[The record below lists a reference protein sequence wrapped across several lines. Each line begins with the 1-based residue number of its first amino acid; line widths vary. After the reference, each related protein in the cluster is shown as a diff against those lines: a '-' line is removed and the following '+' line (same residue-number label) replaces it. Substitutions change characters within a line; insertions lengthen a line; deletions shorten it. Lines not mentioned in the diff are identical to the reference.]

1 MNAAVSTAIVC
12 RHCQKS
18 NPVERKFCGGC
29 GETLWEKCPACSAE
43 IPGSETFCGTCG
55 VDVRAKRQGIE
66 AELRE
71 KFTRALALAA
81 AHSYPQA
88 FALLQELSGAS
99 NLCAEVAAQA
109 AAEIPEVQ
117 ARVKRQKELA
127 ELTFQQGAEL
137 LAKKSYEAAV
147 QVLQSIPQPLRT
159 KEMNDCLERAQ
170 SQWKELLSLSG
181 EIRELVESKRTM
193 ELFPKLERL
202 LALKPEHAQAL
213 KLAGQLR
220 DQLLGVA
227 ARKLNEHLYAEA
239 AKLLEQIPD
248 FVQNA
253 EVATAL
259 DKAQELSALLLELR
273 TAPLATPTTLALA
286 QKLVKFAP
294 TNAEVAKLA
303 EELKMRATT
312 RPEPARAAAPV
323 WIKAPQRTRVA
334 MPVDWLGYFTR
345 LSCEDAA
352 GNKTWRDSP
361 GQFWTALGLALQ
373 GIDEADTSL
382 NLMPTTKSSLLS
394 KLPFSFGKKGPT
406 AAWGIDLGESGLRAI
421 KLSKDPKSG
430 AIKLEACERVPHAQT
445 LAQIDQTSEREAA
458 ATATL
463 KAFLTRAKVE
473 ETHVV
478 ASMSSQRVL
487 GRFFD
492 LPPMAGK
499 KVAEA
504 VQFEAKHQIPVP
516 LEELAWAY
524 DVQGPAIAAGS
535 KEPDERPRKIL
546 LVASRLSHVQSQLAL
561 FKAAGIAIDELVPDS
576 IALHNAFQFEFHAE
590 PQKTNALIDIGFD
603 TTNFIVSSPRNLWF
617 RSFGMGGE
625 TFTQALVKQFQL
637 TREQAEE
644 LKRNPAKARR
654 YSLYCATQES
664 LLVQLVSEVERSLAS
679 YSRYNSHQPAE
690 RLYGLGGG
698 FQTHGLLRYLRC
710 GK

>member
-1 MNAAVSTAIVC
+1 MNAAVSSTIEC
-12 RHCQKS
+12 RHCQKENS
-18 NPVERKFCGGC
+18 SQRRFCGGC

-55 VDVRAKRQGIE
+55 VDVRATRQGIE

-81 AHSYPQA
+81 AHTYPQA
-88 FALLQELSGAS
+88 LALLQELSKAS
-99 NLCAEVAAQA
+99 NLGAEVAAQA

-117 ARVKRQKELA
+117 ARAKRQKELA

-147 QVLQSIPQPLRT
+147 QVLQSIPEPLQT
-159 KEMNDCLERAQ
+159 KEMKSCLERAQ
-170 SQWKELLSLSG
+170 SQWQELLALSG
-181 EIRELVESKRTM
+181 EIRTLLEAKRTG

-220 DQLLGVA
+220 DQLLA
-227 ARKLNEHLYAEA
+227 AAAKRLNEHLYADA
-239 AKLLEQIPD
+239 VKLLEQIPD

-259 DKAQELSALLLELR
+259 DKAQELAALLSELQI
-273 TAPLATPTTLALA
+273 APLATPTTLALA
-286 QKLVKFAP
+286 QKLVKFTP
-294 TNAEVAKLA
+294 TNAEVAKLT
-303 EELKMRATT
+303 EELKIRITT
-312 RPEPARAAAPV
+312 RPAPARAAAPA

-345 LSCEDAA
+345 LSCADAA
-352 GNKTWRDSP
+352 GNKTLRDSP
-361 GQFWTALGLALQ
+361 GQFWAALGLALQ
-373 GIDEADTSL
+373 GIGEADTSL
-382 NLMPTTKSSLLS
+382 NLMPTAKGSLLS

-406 AAWGIDLGESGLRAI
+406 AAWGLDLGESGLRAI

-430 AIKLEACERVPHAQT
+430 AIKLAACEHVPHAQT
-445 LAQIDQTSEREAA
+445 LAQIDQSEREAA

-463 KAFLTRAKVE
+463 KVFLAKAKVE

-478 ASMSSQRVL
+478 ASISSQRVL

-492 LPPMAGK
+492 LPPMASK

-535 KEPDERPRKIL
+535 KEPDERLRKIL

-561 FKAAGIAIDELVPDS
+561 FKAAGIAVDELVPDG
-576 IALHNAFQFEFHAE
+576 IALHNAFQFEFHSE
-590 PQKTNALIDIGFD
+590 PQKTVALLDVGFD
-603 TTNFIVSSPRNLWF
+603 ATNFIVSGPRNLWF
-617 RSFGMGGE
+617 RSFGMGGD
-625 TFTQALVKQFQL
+625 TFTQSLVKQFQL

-644 LKRNPAKARR
+644 LKRQPAKVRR
-654 YSLYCATQES
+654 YSLYCTTQEP
-664 LLVQLVSEVERSLAS
+664 LLVQMVSEVERSLAS

-698 FQTHGLLRYLRC
+698 FQTHGLLRYLRW